1 MTRGMKRLFSA
12 AILFF
17 LDLAVAGGSVYAA
30 KYLQRFLPEVSLP
43 DELLWIKA
51 CVFAL
56 VTILCFYFQDL
67 YDWKYW
73 KKSSELI
80 SSILL
85 AEGLTLI
92 ILAAVY
98 YILPVAGLE
107 RDVLLMAISFTLV
120 LTFGFRGLYVRLR
133 STRYAG
139 QRVIIF
145 GDGENAKFLFRE
157 IRAGGYAVSFE
168 GYIGRSNWDL
178 PLRCLGDASELTAI
192 MKRIEPDIL
201 VVAPDGWR
209 GTLPIEDLLKV
220 KFTLCD
226 VIDGPTFYEQITG
239 RILVEE
245 IRPSSIIFTRGFQ
258 ASRLEDILKRTFDL
272 AFGFIGLVLS
282 SPFMLLTAAAI
293 RLDSPGPILY
303 LQHRVG
309 KDGKDFRVIKFR
321 SMRVDAE
328 NDGPRWASENDPRI
342 TRVGRIIRKLRID
355 EFPQFINVIKND
367 MSFVGPRPERRYFV
381 DQLEKAIPFYALRM
395 HAKPGITGWAQIN
408 YPYGDTFEDAKEK
421 LKYELYYMKHRSLWL
436 DLVIIFQTIKVAVK
450 GRGSQ

>member
-1 MTRGMKRLFSA
+1 MRRFFSA
-12 AILFF
+12 AILFI
-17 LDLAVAGGSVYAA
+17 LDIIVAGGSVYLA
-30 KYLQRFLPEVSLP
+30 KFIQRFLPEVSLP
-43 DELLWIKA
+43 DEFMWIKA
-51 CVFAL
+51 CVYTLITL
-56 VTILCFYFQDL
+56 VCFYFQEL

-85 AEGLTLI
+85 GEGLTLI
-92 ILAAVY
+92 ILAFIY
-98 YILPVAGLE
+98 YILTSISLE
-107 RDVLLMAISFTLV
+107 RDVLLMAIAITSGFSFM
-120 LTFGFRGLYVRLR
+120 FRLLYLKLR
-133 STRYAG
+133 FTHYAG
-139 QRVIIF
+139 IKVVIL

-157 IRAGGYAVSFE
+157 IRSGGYPVIFE

-178 PLRCLGDASELTAI
+178 PLRCLGEASSLVDI
-192 MKRIEPDIL
+192 VHKIDPDVL

-209 GTLPIEDLLKV
+209 GTLPIEALLKI

-226 VIDGPTFYEQITG
+226 VIDSPTFYERITG

-258 ASRLEDILKRTFDL
+258 SARFEDLIKRLFDL
-272 AFGFIGLVLS
+272 VFALFGLIITA
-282 SPFMLLTAAAI
+282 PIMLLTAIAI
-293 RLDSPGPILY
+293 RIESPGPIFY

-309 KDGKDFRVIKFR
+309 MDGKDFKVIKFR
-321 SMRVDAE
+321 SMRQDAE
-328 NDGPRWASENDPRI
+328 KDGPKWASQNDPRI
-342 TRVGRIIRKLRID
+342 THVGRIIRKLRMD
-355 EFPQFINVIKND
+355 ELPQFINVIKND

-421 LKYELYYMKHRSLWL
+421 LKFELYYMKHRSMWL

>member
-1 MTRGMKRLFSA
+1 ML
-12 AILFF
+12 
-17 LDLAVAGGSVYAA
+17 
-30 KYLQRFLPEVSLP
+30 LPEVSLP
-43 DELLWIKA
+43 DEFLWIKA
-51 CVFAL
+51 CVYSFITL
-56 VTILCFYFQDL
+56 LCFYFQDL

-73 KKSSELI
+73 KKASELI

-85 AEGLTLI
+85 GEGLTLI
-92 ILAAVY
+92 ILAFIY
-98 YILPVAGLE
+98 YILPIIGLE
-107 RDVLLMAISFTLV
+107 RDVLLISIAITSVTAFI
-120 LTFGFRGLYVRLR
+120 FRMLYLRLR
-133 STRYAG
+133 FTSYAG
-139 QRVIIF
+139 LKVVVL

-157 IRAGGYAVSFE
+157 MRSGGFPVIFE

-178 PLRCLGDASELTAI
+178 PLKCLGDASDLTDI
-192 MKRIEPDIL
+192 VKKIDPDFL

-209 GTLPIEDLLKV
+209 GTLPIEDLLRV

-226 VIDGPTFYEQITG
+226 VIDGPTFYEHVTG

-258 ASRLEDILKRTFDL
+258 ISRFQDILKRMFDL
-272 AFGFIGLVLS
+272 VFALIGLILT
-282 SPFMLLTAAAI
+282 SPIMILTMIAI
-293 RLDSPGPILY
+293 RLESSGPSFY
-303 LQHRVG
+303 LQQRVG
-309 KDGKDFRVIKFR
+309 KDGKDFKVIKFR
-321 SMRVDAE
+321 SMRQDAE
-328 NDGPRWASENDPRI
+328 KDGPQWASENDPRI

-355 EFPQFINVIKND
+355 ELPQFFNVIKND

-421 LKYELYYMKHRSLWL
+421 LKFELYYMKHCSLWL

>member
-1 MTRGMKRLFSA
+1 MRRFFST
-12 AILFF
+12 AILFI
-17 LDLAVAGGSVYAA
+17 LDIIVAGGSVYLA
-30 KYLQRFLPEVSLP
+30 KFIQRFLPEVSLP
-43 DELLWIKA
+43 DEFMWIKA
-51 CVFAL
+51 CVYTLITL
-56 VTILCFYFQDL
+56 VCFYFQEL

-73 KKSSELI
+73 KKASELI

-85 AEGLTLI
+85 GEGLTLI
-92 ILAAVY
+92 ILAFIY
-98 YILPVAGLE
+98 YILTSLSLE
-107 RDVLLMAISFTLV
+107 RDVLLMAIAITSGFSFM
-120 LTFGFRGLYVRLR
+120 FRLLYLKLR
-133 STRYAG
+133 FTHYAG
-139 QRVIIF
+139 LKVVIL

-157 IRAGGYAVSFE
+157 IRSGGYPVIFE

-178 PLRCLGDASELTAI
+178 PLKCLGDAASLVDI
-192 MKRIEPDIL
+192 VHKIDPDVL

-209 GTLPIEDLLKV
+209 GTLPIEALLKI
-220 KFTLCD
+220 KFTLCE
-226 VIDGPTFYEQITG
+226 VIDSPTFYERITG

-258 ASRLEDILKRTFDL
+258 SARFEDLIKRMFDL
-272 AFGFIGLVLS
+272 AFALVGLIITA
-282 SPFMLLTAAAI
+282 PIMLLTAIAI
-293 RLDSPGPILY
+293 RIESPGPIFY

-309 KDGKDFRVIKFR
+309 MDGKDFKVIKFR
-321 SMRVDAE
+321 SMRQDAE
-328 NDGPRWASENDPRI
+328 KDGPKWASQNDPRI
-342 TRVGRIIRKLRID
+342 THVGRIIRKLRMD
-355 EFPQFINVIKND
+355 ELPQFINVIKND

-421 LKYELYYMKHRSLWL
+421 LKFELYYMKHRSMWL

>member
-1 MTRGMKRLFSA
+1 MKRLFSA

-17 LDLAVAGGSVYAA
+17 LDLATAGVSVYLA
-30 KYLQRFLPEVSLP
+30 KYLQRMLPEVSLP
-43 DELLWIKA
+43 DETLWLKA
-51 CVFAL
+51 FVYGA

-73 KKSSELI
+73 KKASELI
-80 SSILL
+80 SSLLL

-92 ILAAVY
+92 VLALVY
-98 YILPVAGLE
+98 FILPGVGLE
-107 RDVLLMAISFTLV
+107 RDVLLMAIAFTFV
-120 LTFGFRGLYVRLR
+120 VTFGLRMVYVTLR
-133 STRYAG
+133 FAQYAG
-139 QRVIIF
+139 MRVIVF

-157 IRAGGYAVSFE
+157 IRAGGHSVIFE

-178 PLRCLGDASELTAI
+178 PLRCLGDTAELSSI
-192 MKRIEPDIL
+192 MKRNEPDIL

-209 GTLPIEDLLKV
+209 GTLPIEDLLRV
-220 KFTLCD
+220 KFTQCD
-226 VIDGPTFYEQITG
+226 VIDGPTFYEQVTG

-258 ASRLEDILKRTFDL
+258 SSRFEDIFKRVFDL
-272 AFGFIGLVLS
+272 VFGVIGLVLT
-282 SPFMLLTAAAI
+282 SPVMLLTAVAI
-293 RLDSPGPILY
+293 RLDSPGPIFY

-309 KDGKDFRVIKFR
+309 KDGRDFKVIKFR

-328 NDGPRWASENDPRI
+328 KDGPKWASENDPRI

-355 EFPQFINVIKND
+355 ELPQFINVIKND

-436 DLVIIFQTIKVAVK
+436 DLVIIFQTIKVAIK

>member
-1 MTRGMKRLFSA
+1 MRRFFSA
-12 AILFF
+12 AILFI
-17 LDLAVAGGSVYAA
+17 LDIIVAGGSVYLA
-30 KYLQRFLPEVSLP
+30 KYIQRFLPEVSLP
-43 DELLWIKA
+43 DEFLWIKA
-51 CVFAL
+51 GVYTL
-56 VTILCFYFQDL
+56 ITLLCFYFQEL

-73 KKSSELI
+73 KKKSELI

-85 AEGLTLI
+85 GEGLTLI
-92 ILAAVY
+92 ILAFIY
-98 YILPVAGLE
+98 YILPVISLE
-107 RDVLLMAISFTLV
+107 RDVLLMVIAITSGFSFT
-120 LTFGFRGLYVRLR
+120 FRLLYLELR
-133 STRYAG
+133 FTHYAG
-139 QRVIIF
+139 MKVVVL

-157 IRAGGYAVSFE
+157 IRSGGYPVIFE

-178 PLRCLGDASELTAI
+178 ALRCLGEASSLEDI
-192 MKRIEPDIL
+192 VHKIDPDVL

-209 GTLPIEDLLKV
+209 GTLPIEALLKV

-226 VIDGPTFYEQITG
+226 VIDSPTFYEQVTG

-258 ASRLEDILKRTFDL
+258 SARFEDLIKRMFDL
-272 AFGFIGLVLS
+272 VFALFGLIITA
-282 SPFMLLTAAAI
+282 PIMLLTALAI
-293 RLDSPGPILY
+293 RIESPGPILY
-303 LQHRVG
+303 LQDRVG
-309 KDGKDFRVIKFR
+309 MDGKDFKVIKFR
-321 SMRVDAE
+321 SMRQDAE
-328 NDGPRWASENDPRI
+328 KDGPKWASPDDPRM

-355 EFPQFINVIKND
+355 ELPQFINVIKND

-408 YPYGDTFEDAKEK
+408 YPYGDTVEDAKEK
-421 LKYELYYMKHRSLWL
+421 LKYELYYMKHRSMWL

>member
-1 MTRGMKRLFSA
+1 MKRLFSA

-17 LDLAVAGGSVYAA
+17 LDLAVAGGSVFLA
-30 KYLQRFLPEVSLP
+30 KYLQRLLPEVSLP
-43 DELLWIKA
+43 DELLWVKA
-51 CVFAL
+51 CVYGA
-56 VTILCFYFQDL
+56 VTVLCFHFQDL

-73 KKSSELI
+73 KKTSELI

-92 ILAAVY
+92 VLALIY
-98 YILPVAGLE
+98 YIFPVVGLE
-107 RDVLLMAISFTLV
+107 RDVLLMAIGFTFL
-120 LTFGFRGLYVRLR
+120 LTFGFRVAYLSLR
-133 STRYAG
+133 FAQYAG
-139 QRVIIF
+139 LRVIMF

-157 IRAGGYAVSFE
+157 IRAGGYPVIFE
-168 GYIGRSNWDL
+168 GYIGKSNWDL
-178 PLRCLGDASELTAI
+178 PLRCLGDAGALTEI
-192 MKRIEPDIL
+192 MQRNEPDIL

-258 ASRLEDILKRTFDL
+258 SSRFEDILKRMFDL
-272 AFGFIGLVLS
+272 VFGFIGLILS
-282 SPFMLLTAAAI
+282 SPVMLLTATAI
-293 RLDSPGPILY
+293 RLESPGPIFY

-309 KDGKDFRVIKFR
+309 KDGRDFKVIKFR

-328 NDGPRWASENDPRI
+328 KDGPKWASENDPRI
-342 TRVGRIIRKLRID
+342 TRVGRVIRKLRID
-355 EFPQFINVIKND
+355 ELPQFINVIKND

-436 DLVIIFQTIKVAVK
+436 DLVIILQTAKVAVK

>member
-1 MTRGMKRLFSA
+1 MRRFFSA
-12 AILFF
+12 AILFI
-17 LDLAVAGGSVYAA
+17 LDIIVAGGSVYLA
-30 KYLQRFLPEVSLP
+30 KFIQRFLPEVSLP
-43 DELLWIKA
+43 DEFMWVKA
-51 CVFAL
+51 CVYTL
-56 VTILCFYFQDL
+56 ITLICFYFQEL

-73 KKSSELI
+73 KKPSELI

-85 AEGLTLI
+85 GEGLTLI
-92 ILAAVY
+92 ILAFIY
-98 YILPVAGLE
+98 YILPSISLE
-107 RDVLLMAISFTLV
+107 RDVLLMAIAITSGFSFM
-120 LTFGFRGLYVRLR
+120 FRLLYLKLR
-133 STRYAG
+133 FTHYAG
-139 QRVIIF
+139 IKVVIL

-157 IRAGGYAVSFE
+157 IRSGGYPVIFE

-178 PLRCLGDASELTAI
+178 PLRCLGEAASLVDI
-192 MKRIEPDIL
+192 VHKIDPDVL

-209 GTLPIEDLLKV
+209 GTLPIEALLKI

-226 VIDGPTFYEQITG
+226 VIDSPTFYEQVTG

-258 ASRLEDILKRTFDL
+258 SARFEDLIKRLFDL
-272 AFGFIGLVLS
+272 AFALFGLIITA
-282 SPFMLLTAAAI
+282 PIMLLTAIAI
-293 RLDSPGPILY
+293 RIESPGPIFY

-309 KDGKDFRVIKFR
+309 MDGKDFKVIKFR
-321 SMRVDAE
+321 SMRQDAE
-328 NDGPRWASENDPRI
+328 KDGPKWASQNDPRI
-342 TRVGRIIRKLRID
+342 THVGRIIRKLRMD
-355 EFPQFINVIKND
+355 ELPQFINVIKND

-421 LKYELYYMKHRSLWL
+421 LKFELYYMKHRSMWL

-450 GRGSQ
+450 GKGSQ

>member
-1 MTRGMKRLFSA
+1 MRRFFSA
-12 AILFF
+12 AILFI
-17 LDLAVAGGSVYAA
+17 LDIIIAGGSVFLA
-30 KYLQRFLPEVSLP
+30 KYIQRFLPEVSLP
-43 DELLWIKA
+43 NELLWVQA
-51 CVFAL
+51 CVYTL
-56 VTILCFYFQDL
+56 ITLICFYFQEL

-85 AEGLTLI
+85 GEGLTLI
-92 ILAAVY
+92 ILAFIY
-98 YILPVAGLE
+98 YILPIIGLE
-107 RDVLLMAISFTLV
+107 RDVLLMAIAITSGFSFI
-120 LTFGFRGLYVRLR
+120 FRLLYLKLR
-133 STRYAG
+133 FTHYAG
-139 QRVIIF
+139 MKVVVL

-157 IRAGGYAVSFE
+157 IRSGGYPVIFE

-178 PLRCLGDASELTAI
+178 PLRCLGEASSLVDIVHKTD
-192 MKRIEPDIL
+192 PDVL

-209 GTLPIEDLLKV
+209 GTLPIEDLLRV

-226 VIDGPTFYEQITG
+226 VIDSPTFYEQVTG

-258 ASRLEDILKRTFDL
+258 SARFEDLIKRLFDL
-272 AFGFIGLVLS
+272 IFALFGLIIT
-282 SPFMLLTAAAI
+282 SPIMLLTAIAI
-293 RLDSPGPILY
+293 RIESPGPIFY

-309 KDGKDFRVIKFR
+309 VDGKDFKVIKFR
-321 SMRVDAE
+321 SMRQDAE
-328 NDGPRWASENDPRI
+328 KDGPKWASQNDPRI
-342 TRVGRIIRKLRID
+342 THVGRIIRKLRMD
-355 EFPQFINVIKND
+355 ELPQFINVIKND

-408 YPYGDTFEDAKEK
+408 YPYGDTVEDAKEK
-421 LKYELYYMKHRSLWL
+421 LKFELYYMKHRSMWL